1 MVPGLVLSLGSFPF
15 IILGKLLSKVPEAE
29 VKHPTGLLPTR
40 PGPILPKSWR
50 KVGCGQSVYCVDL
63 EIL

>member
-1 MVPGLVLSLGSFPF
+1 MVPGLPLNLGSFPF
-15 IILGKLLSKVPEAE
+15 IVLGKLSKVPEAE

-50 KVGCGQSVYCVDL
+50 KVGCGQSVYRVDL